1 MARKKWIIASTA
13 LVVAVAGGGLALTAQ
28 PAADGQGGQQ
38 QDERLPP
45 DTAPVVKG
53 DLSNSVQA
61 DGTLGHARQR
71 KINAGTPGTLTKIA
85 GEGDTLE
92 RDDRLYEVNG
102 RAVRLMYGTSP
113 MYRTMKAGDEGDD
126 VRQLKRN
133 LQALGYG
140 AGLAMDDEFTSGTAA
155 AVKRWQKDH
164 GAERTGEVGKGD
176 IAFAPG
182 PLRVREASAATG
194 DELAPGK
201 PVLTVTG
208 SERVVTFK
216 LEVSEADIAKK
227 GTEVT
232 VRLPDG
238 STAKGKVSSVGK
250 TAEEDQGEQGGGQDR
265 TPKIKVTVTFDDPA
279 RAKGP
284 DQSPVTVELV
294 GETRRDV
301 LSVPV
306 NALLALPGGGFGVQ
320 VVEDG
325 GGSRDGGSGGKVREV
340 RVELGMFGEGRV
352 EVSGGGLAEGMKVG
366 VPKI

>member
-13 LVVAVAGGGLALTAQ
+13 LVVAVAGGGFAVTAQ
-28 PAADGQGGQQ
+28 SAADGKGEQQ
-38 QDERLPP
+38 RNEGLPP
-45 DTAPVVKG
+45 DTVPVVKG
-53 DLSNSVQA
+53 DLRNSVQA
-61 DGTLGHARQR
+61 DGTLGHAKER
-71 KINAGTPGTLTKIA
+71 KINAGAPGTLTKIA

-113 MYRTMKAGDEGDD
+113 VYRTMKPGDEGDD
-126 VRQLKRN
+126 VRQLKQN
-133 LQALGYG
+133 LRALGYG

-155 AVKRWQKDH
+155 AVKQWQKDH
-164 GAERTGEVGKGD
+164 EVKQTGQVGKED

-182 PLRVREASAATG
+182 PLRVQEATAATG

-208 SERVVTFK
+208 SERVVTFR
-216 LEVSEADIAKK
+216 LDVSEAGIAKK

-232 VRLPDG
+232 VQLPG
-238 STAKGKVSSVGK
+238 GGTATGKVSSVGK
-250 TAEEDQGEQGGGQDR
+250 TAKEDQGEQGGGGQDQ

-279 RAKGP
+279 KAKGP
-284 DQSPVTVELV
+284 DQSPVTVELI
-294 GETRRDV
+294 GETRKDV

-320 VVEDG
+320 VVEG
-325 GGSRDGGSGGKVREV
+325 GAGGGKVREV
-340 RVELGMFGEGRV
+340 KVELGMFGEGRV

-366 VPKI
+366 VPKV